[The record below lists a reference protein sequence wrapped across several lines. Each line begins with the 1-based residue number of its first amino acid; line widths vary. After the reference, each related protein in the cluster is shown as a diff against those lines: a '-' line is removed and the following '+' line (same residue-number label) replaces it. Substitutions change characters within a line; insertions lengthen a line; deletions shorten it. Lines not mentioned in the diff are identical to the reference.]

1 MLSLAM
7 AWAEVLDATDIF
19 VGVNAVDYS
28 GYPDCRPEFIKA
40 FETMANLATK
50 AAVEGRKLTIHAP
63 LIDLSKADIIRAGNR
78 LGVDY
83 GLTVSC
89 YQADA
94 EGRACGVC
102 DSCRLRREGFAAA
115 GVTDPTRY
123 RA

>member
-1 MLSLAM
+1 M
-7 AWAEVLDATDIF
+7 
-19 VGVNAVDYS
+19 
-28 GYPDCRPEFIKA
+28 
-40 FETMANLATK
+40 
-50 AAVEGRKLTIHAP
+50 EGRKLTIHAP

>member
-1 MLSLAM
+1 
-7 AWAEVLDATDIF
+7 
-19 VGVNAVDYS
+19 
-28 GYPDCRPEFIKA
+28 RPEFIKA